1 MPRGYLSAWTTDD
14 GPALLLFPFQGER
27 VSEASQGDF
36 RSVVRGPWSSG
47 STLPSMPQ
55 DLSATGKQHSWSW
68 PLSDW
73 DQMWKPSMWLRKPPQ
88 PHDAHL
94 IHITAILVL
103 AGYANIISNEVLA
116 DIWHIPFQLGILG
129 LALLVARRAG
139 TTWTSMGL
147 RPDRIRRGLIVGG
160 TVIGVIAIG
169 VIIAVV
175 AATFIP
181 DLRDLFERE
190 DIVNGSIGWVLFQA
204 LIRIP
209 LATALY
215 EEVLFRGIVFG
226 MFARR
231 YSPLVAAVVT
241 SLLFGFWHILPT
253 LEMSPIGDTGT
264 YFGLATTVIGSV
276 VGTAIAGLGFLL
288 VRLYANSTYASV
300 LAHIGTNS
308 VAMLGALFVI
318 HVL

>member
-1 MPRGYLSAWTTDD
+1 MA
-14 GPALLLFPFQGER
+14 
-27 VSEASQGDF
+27 
-36 RSVVRGPWSSG
+36 
-47 STLPSMPQ
+47 Q
-55 DLSATGKQHSWSW
+55 DLSATGKEHSWSW

-94 IHITAILVL
+94 IHIAAILVL

-116 DIWHIPFQLGILG
+116 DIWHIPFHLGILG
-129 LALLVARRAG
+129 LSILVARRAG

-147 RPDRIRRGLIVGG
+147 RPDRARRGAVVGGAIVGA
-160 TVIGVIAIG
+160 IAIG
-169 VIIAVV
+169 VVIAV
-175 AATFIP
+175 AASAFIP
-181 DLRDLFERE
+181 ELRELFQRD
-190 DIVNGSIGWVLFQA
+190 DIVNGSVGWVLFQA
-204 LIRIP
+204 LVRIP

-231 YSPLVAAVVT
+231 YSPLVAGVVT

-253 LEMSPIGDTGT
+253 LEMSPLADTGT
-264 YFGLATTVIGSV
+264 YLGLGVTIIGSV

-288 VRLYANSTYASV
+288 VRLYANSTLASV

-308 VAMLGALFVI
+308 VAMLGALVVI
-318 HVL
+318 HLL